1 MEKSIKPDVR
11 YLNEMK
17 EMFIDASSIK
27 ENTPLYY
34 MYRGVKQEDELRYD
48 ITVLPP
54 LLIGEEFNK
63 TKGHCHCSGHEELYI
78 VLKGQA
84 LFLMQKQE
92 KEEITDVFYIKAE
105 PKEAAIVPQG
115 YSHFTINPSPEETL
129 ETANWVSINCL
140 PDYKPIEKMK
150 GASYYY
156 TTKGW
161 IKNNNYKK
169 VPPIRE
175 EKPLK
180 QAPQEL
186 SFLK

>member
-1 MEKSIKPDVR
+1 VR

-115 YSHFTINPSPEETL
+115 YSHLLLIL
-129 ETANWVSINCL
+129 AQRKLW
-140 PDYKPIEKMK
+140 
-150 GASYYY
+150 
-156 TTKGW
+156 
-161 IKNNNYKK
+161 
-169 VPPIRE
+169 
-175 EKPLK
+175 K
-180 QAPQEL
+180 QL
-186 SFLK
+186 TG